1 VPATG
6 KIKNVDFFI
15 KGIPFDLKL
24 TYYPRAY
31 QKKRIIELQLI
42 DPIKLIKDSAN
53 KLDLQFPVKVSD
65 DQLSSNLLSQ
75 IKDSDINLY
84 NQLRSKIEETNFA
97 LLNDLIS
104 NKSIL
109 IKWLYENQGEMRFG
123 AENRI
128 YIIFFKLDSLYE
140 SWKLKRNF
148 KLVETQIQKFIENY
162 SPEDNDDLLVEFQY
176 NKQDYMAYSDTIVVS
191 A

>member
-1 VPATG
+1 
-6 KIKNVDFFI
+6 
-15 KGIPFDLKL
+15 LKL